1 MTNDKVRI
9 LDHTT
14 TVASEELV
22 PDGYGEMSPK
32 TFTVEGIVFTFE
44 GDAGY
49 VNREQGISLYL
60 EGTDDGS
67 EFWYA
72 QTDPI
77 PE

>member
-1 MTNDKVRI
+1 MTNNEARI

-14 TVASEELV
+14 VVASEERV
-22 PDGYGEMSPK
+22 PDGYGETSPK

-49 VNREQGISLYL
+49 VNRELGVSLYL
-60 EGTDDGS
+60 EGMDDDS

-72 QTDPI
+72 QTDPL
-77 PE
+77 P